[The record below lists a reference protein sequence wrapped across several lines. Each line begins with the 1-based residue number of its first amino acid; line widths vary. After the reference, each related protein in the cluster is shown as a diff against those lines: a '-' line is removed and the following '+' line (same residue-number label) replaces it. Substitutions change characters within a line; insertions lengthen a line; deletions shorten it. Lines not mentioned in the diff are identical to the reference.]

1 MSLLLL
7 ESLRYAY
14 SLDVTLIRVD
24 CLPQRISSSLHPQ
37 EAGIGRPQV
46 EVLIVFVRV
55 VLTPL
60 LLKLKH
66 SIFISPFFTFVQAEV
81 HTLPASLND
90 SIHMVIGQ
98 VASLQRS
105 GSMKPELGHLLSAC
119 CFVLHTG
126 EWWAKPR
133 STLEA

>member
-1 MSLLLL
+1 M
-7 ESLRYAY
+7 
-14 SLDVTLIRVD
+14 
-24 CLPQRISSSLHPQ
+24 
-37 EAGIGRPQV
+37 
-46 EVLIVFVRV
+46 FVRV

-60 LLKLKH
+60 LLKLRH

-81 HTLPASLND
+81 HTFPASLND
-90 SIHMVIGQ
+90 SVHMVTGQ
-98 VASLQRS
+98 VVSLQRS

-126 EWWAKPR
+126 KWWAKPR